1 MVASNNNFFVRR
13 NGDKVVFDLDAPS
26 GIAAMDYVYKMAWED
41 KCLGVTGVFDSWT
54 GGEDEF
60 KAGRLALYAG
70 DRGDMSFAKD
80 MDDKIGM
87 IPFPIGPN
95 GGGKY
100 IGDYPAFDFWGIVKG
115 CSEPEKVAELITAL
129 NTPAVPLTVKSVYEW
144 QVDMPENLEMIQIML
159 DSKVNTSYYG
169 YQVFID
175 ELLWSD
181 YGLREKKSPA
191 TFVAEKKPI
200 IDAALDALWT
210 PITQGE

>member
-100 IGDYPAFDFWGIVKG
+100 IGDYPAFDFWGIAGKG
-115 CSEPEKVAELITAL
+115 GGAHHRSEHPRRPSNCEI
-129 NTPAVPLTVKSVYEW
+129 
-144 QVDMPENLEMIQIML
+144 
-159 DSKVNTSYYG
+159 
-169 YQVFID
+169 
-175 ELLWSD
+175 
-181 YGLREKKSPA
+181 GLRVAGGYAGKSGNDSNHA
-191 TFVAEKKPI
+191 GF
-200 IDAALDALWT
+200 
-210 PITQGE
+210 QGQYLLLRLSGFYR